1 MVFMQIMSAVVPTRC
16 VCSRT
21 LWVTVFTVLK
31 QRQGRITQPLG
42 NH

>member
-1 MVFMQIMSAVVPTRC
+1 MQIMSALGPTHC

-21 LWVTVFTVLK
+21 LWVMVFTVPK

-42 NH
+42 NHWSN